1 MAPDPALERRLL
13 LHLADV
19 ALPLPTDAGAIR
31 GAIDTVS
38 GGPAPFF
45 PPPKKKVGG
54 VWEQREPPPE
64 VDPNLSKKGQN

>member
-38 GGPAPFF
+38 GGPAPLF
-45 PPPKKKVGG
+45 PPP
-54 VWEQREPPPE
+54 Q
-64 VDPNLSKKGQN
+64 KKGGRGLETAGAPPRS